1 MKTCANSCNIHDKT
15 SLSSTILT
23 EFLQVKK
30 NGHTNGK
37 LGQWQ
42 EWAISETKKCKGTPR
57 TNTKPRYQT
66 KMQVRETRVHA
77 QLSSSQ
83 RLQIRTAVLQ
93 GEAVVFQTLTQD
105 RKSTLVFP
113 DSDWQ
118 FIRNVLSMQH
128 LQLQGVAPEE
138 SSWSWWILSEHIH
151 HTIISNSEKLFKNFL
166 SKQNCKKGASIIN
179 ILCLR
184 MEHSED
190 IQKW

>member
-1 MKTCANSCNIHDKT
+1 MSNFRNEEMQGNTTYKHQT
-15 SLSSTILT
+15 SLPNK
-23 EFLQVKK
+23 E
-30 NGHTNGK
+30 
-37 LGQWQ
+37 
-42 EWAISETKKCKGTPR
+42 
-57 TNTKPRYQT
+57 
-66 KMQVRETRVHA
+66 MQVRETRVHA

-113 DSDWQ
+113 DSDWE

-138 SSWSWWILSEHIH
+138 SSWSWRILSEHIH

-166 SKQNCKKGASIIN
+166 SKQNCKKGRKHHKYPLPSYGVLWRYSKMIKDYFAS
-179 ILCLR
+179 
-184 MEHSED
+184 
-190 IQKW
+190 